1 MKKFQLFLVVESL
14 LLTMAFLT
22 ILASDFSAAVC
33 ILVMV
38 LLVLRFYNLGSRSN
52 FLLTAG
58 LLLLF
63 LIFML
68 NPYVIA
74 AILFAVA
81 YILINHFS
89 QVKQNNRRALIQFE
103 KDELDVRPKRNKW
116 IGSKQHLISDD
127 YCFDDINIIRVTGS
141 DTIDLSQVI
150 IKGKD
155 NVIVIRK
162 VYGPTQILVPLD
174 VTVKLDVSAVYGN
187 VTYFDF
193 PAYDLRNE
201 SIKLSQPA
209 DQDLLKS
216 VKLIVSVIA
225 GSVEV
230 KRL

>member
-1 MKKFQLFLVVESL
+1 MKKFQLFLIVESL

-22 ILASDFSAAVC
+22 ILASDFSAAVA
-33 ILVMV
+33 ILVLV
-38 LLVLRFYNLGSRSN
+38 LLVLRFYNIGSRSN

-74 AILFAVA
+74 AVLFAVS

-103 KDELDVRPKRNKW
+103 KDELRVRPQRNQW

-127 YCFDDINIIRVTGS
+127 YAFDDINIIRVTGS
-141 DTIDLSQVI
+141 DVIDLSQVI
-150 IKGKD
+150 VKGQD

-162 VYGPTQILVPLD
+162 VYGPTRILVPLD

-201 SIKLSQPA
+201 TIKLNQPT

-230 KRL
+230 RRL